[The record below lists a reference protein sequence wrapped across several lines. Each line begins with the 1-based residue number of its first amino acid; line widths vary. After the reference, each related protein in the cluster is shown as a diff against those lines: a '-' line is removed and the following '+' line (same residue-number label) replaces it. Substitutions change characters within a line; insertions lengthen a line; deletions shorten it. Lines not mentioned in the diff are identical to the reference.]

1 MGPGRRRYPFGHPRG
16 SRGSF
21 CITTGSAP
29 ADRLDPEEWLAEK
42 YESR

>member
-1 MGPGRRRYPFGHPRG
+1 MGLVRRRYPFGHPRG

-21 CITTGSAP
+21 CSFDRLGP